1 MGTSMSDATYV
12 YCVLRRDKAP
22 PLARAPKGLPGMA
35 APRAVA
41 AGPGLWLVVADAPL
55 ERYGEA
61 AIEKGLR
68 DLEWV
73 SSCAV
78 PHEAVIEHASRAG
91 TVLPMKLFT
100 LFRSDE
106 RAVQHV
112 SSQRKRIDRLITRLE
127 GREEWGLRI
136 ILDEAAAVRRA
147 ASEAKDQAPGASGT
161 AFLLRKK
168 KQQDAARDAIAQGQE
183 RSARLFDELS
193 ALADD
198 ARRRAPPPGPVGQRI
213 LLDAAFLVGRGK
225 LRTFQSRAK
234 KAAAAFAKE
243 GYGLTLTGPWPPYN
257 FVAESA

>member
-1 MGTSMSDATYV
+1 MSEATYV

-22 PLARAPKGLPGMA
+22 PLGRAPKGLPGMGA
-35 APRAVA
+35 VRALP

-55 ERYGEA
+55 DRYGEV

-68 DLEWV
+68 DLDWV
-73 SSCAV
+73 SRCAV

-106 RAVQHV
+106 RAVQDV
-112 SSQRKRIDRLITRLE
+112 ASQRKRIDRLMTRLD
-127 GREEWGLRI
+127 GREEWGLRV
-136 ILDEAAAVRRA
+136 ILDEARAVRRA
-147 ASEAKDQAPGASGT
+147 ATEANDEAPGASGT

-168 KQQDAARDAIAQGQE
+168 KQQDAARDAIVQGQQ
-183 RSARLFDELS
+183 RSKGLFDELS

-198 ARRRAPPPGPVGQRI
+198 AHRRAPPPGPVGQRV
-213 LLDAAFLVGRGK
+213 LLDAAFLIPRGK
-225 LRTFQSRAK
+225 LRSFQSRAK
-234 KAAAAFAKE
+234 KAAAAFAKD
-243 GYGLTLTGPWPPYN
+243 GYDLTLTGPWPPYN

>member
-1 MGTSMSDATYV
+1 MSEATYV

-22 PLARAPKGLPGMA
+22 PLARAPKGLPAMG
-35 APRAVA
+35 APRALP

-73 SSCAV
+73 SGCAV

-112 SSQRKRIDRLITRLE
+112 ASQRKRIERLMTRLE
-127 GREEWGLRI
+127 GREEWGLRV
-136 ILDEAAAVRRA
+136 ILDEARAVRRA
-147 ASEAKDQAPGASGT
+147 ATEAKDEAPGASGT

-168 KQQDAARDAIAQGQE
+168 KQQDAARDAMVDGQQ
-183 RSARLFDELS
+183 RSTRLFDELS

-198 ARRRAPPPGPVGQRI
+198 ARRRAPPPGPAGQRV
-213 LLDAAFLVGRGK
+213 LLDAAFLVPRGK
-225 LRTFQSRAK
+225 LRSFQSRAK
-234 KAAAAFAKE
+234 KAAAAFAKD
-243 GYGLTLTGPWPPYN
+243 GYDLTLTGPWPPYN

>member
-1 MGTSMSDATYV
+1 MSEATYV

-22 PLARAPKGLPGMA
+22 PLGRAPRGLPGVEP
-35 APRAVA
+35 PRALA
-41 AGPGLWLVVADAPL
+41 AGRGLWLVVGSAPL
-55 ERYGEA
+55 DRYGEK
-61 AIEKGLR
+61 AIEQGLR

-112 SSQRKRIDRLITRLE
+112 TSQRKRIDRLIERLE
-127 GREEWGLRI
+127 GREEWGLRVV
-136 ILDEAAAVRRA
+136 LDEARA
-147 ASEAKDQAPGASGT
+147 LRNATSEARNEAKGASGT

-168 KQQDAARDAIAQGQE
+168 KQQDLARHAIARGQE
-183 RSARLFDELS
+183 KSAGLFDDLS

-198 ARRRAPPPGPVGQRI
+198 ARRRAPPPGPVGRRI
-213 LLDAAFLVGRGK
+213 LLDAAFLVRRGK
-225 LRTFQSRAK
+225 LRGFQSRVK
-234 KAAAAFAKE
+234 KAAALLAKD
-243 GYGLTLTGPWPPYN
+243 GYDLTFTGPWPPYN